1 MPEGAAVRLHRV
13 GIVGLGLIGGSIAR
27 DLRARQPDLHLIGV
41 DAPEV
46 LDAAYSADV
55 IQERAISV
63 DALTDSDIVILAA
76 PVPAI
81 VGRIGE
87 LGTIQFRGLVTDVGS
102 TKRRIMN
109 AAAEAGLARF
119 IGGHPMAGSD
129 LGGFEQSRRGLFE
142 GRPWFVVEPESSAS
156 IGDRAA
162 VEALVH
168 MLGALPV
175 AADALTHD
183 RTVAYVSHVP
193 QLLAVA
199 LMNTAADGCG
209 DAGLQQAGRAFAEMT
224 RLARSPAGVWQ
235 GIVETNRDCIATAI
249 RDLIDHLEPLID
261 HDTRKLDAAFTAAAR
276 HRQNCG

>member
-1 MPEGAAVRLHRV
+1 MPLHRV

-27 DLRARQPDLHLIGV
+27 DLRGRQPDVYVIGV
-41 DAPEV
+41 DAPDV
-46 LDAAYSADV
+46 LEAAYSRGA
-55 IQERAISV
+55 IHQRAVSV
-63 DALTDSDIVILAA
+63 DALTDADIVILAA

-81 VGRIGE
+81 VARIRE
-87 LGTIQFRGLVTDVGS
+87 LGAIQFRGLVTDVGS
-102 TKRRIMN
+102 TKRHIMT

-129 LGGFEQSRRGLFE
+129 LGGFEQSRPGLFD
-142 GRPWFVVEPESSAS
+142 GRPWFVVEPESGTS

-162 VEALVH
+162 VEALVR
-168 MLGALPV
+168 MLGAMPV

-224 RLARSPAGVWQ
+224 RLARSPAPVWQ
-235 GIVETNRDCIATAI
+235 GIVETNRDCIAAAI
-249 RDLIDHLEPLID
+249 RELIDHLEPLID
-261 HDTRKLDAAFTAAAR
+261 HDTQKFAAAFAAAAR